1 MGRLL
6 GLDHG
11 SKRIGVAIS
20 DTSQLI
26 ATPYEV
32 VAAEEALAALDRIL
46 AEEDIEGIV
55 VGLPMSLSGEDSP
68 STAAARKFAAAVEV
82 HTKLTVTLVDE
93 RFSTKVAEDVLIAGG
108 MSREKRR
115 DIRDK
120 MAATVILQGHLDSHR
135 CPQP

>member
-6 GLDHG
+6 GLDYG

-20 DTSQLI
+20 DTAQLI

-32 VAAEEALAALDRIL
+32 IAAEEAMPALDRIL
-46 AEEDIEGIV
+46 ADEDIEAII
-55 VGLPMSLSGEDSP
+55 VGLPTSLSGEDSR
-68 STAAARKFAAAVEV
+68 STDAARKFAAAVQS
-82 HTKLTVTLVDE
+82 HTNLRVTLVDE

-120 MAATVILQGHLDSHR
+120 MAATVILQGHLDSH
-135 CPQP
+135 

>member
-6 GLDHG
+6 GLDYG

-32 VAAEEALAALDRIL
+32 IPAGEAMSALDRIL
-46 AEEDIEGIV
+46 ADEDIEAII
-55 VGLPMSLSGEDSP
+55 VGLPTSLSGEDSP
-68 STAAARKFAAAVEV
+68 STDAARKFAAAVEA
-82 HTKLTVTLVDE
+82 HTGVGVMLVDE

-120 MAATVILQGHLDSHR
+120 VAATVILQGHLDSHR